1 MIYIGYSLVT
11 GTTQVV
17 NADFAFLIHNW
28 RKSTCDLILYAFIQ
42 SSFTHHHFSMSLPLW
57 VRSKAIQTNLD
68 RDDKEYEQKKENK
81 EIDHL
86 LESLS
91 FLGS

>member
-1 MIYIGYSLVT
+1 
-11 GTTQVV
+11 
-17 NADFAFLIHNW
+17 
-28 RKSTCDLILYAFIQ
+28 
-42 SSFTHHHFSMSLPLW
+42 MSLPLW